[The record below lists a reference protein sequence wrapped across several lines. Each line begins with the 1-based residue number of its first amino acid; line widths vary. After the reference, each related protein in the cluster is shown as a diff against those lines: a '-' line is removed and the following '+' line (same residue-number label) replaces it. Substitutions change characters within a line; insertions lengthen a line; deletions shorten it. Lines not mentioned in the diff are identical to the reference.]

1 MSFLTKKQKV
11 FLQKEGR
18 KGAEH
23 GKKSLEAHDREFYAA
38 AGRKGAAKRWPKN
51 VSELLS

>member
-1 MSFLTKKQKV
+1 MPFLNKKQRA
-11 FLQKEGR
+11 FLAKEGK

-23 GKKSLEAHDREFYAA
+23 GKKSLLTHDKEFYAA

>member
-1 MSFLTKKQKV
+1 MPFLTKKQRA
-11 FLQKEGR
+11 FLAKEGK

-23 GKKSLEAHDREFYAA
+23 GKKSLLTHDKEFYAA

-51 VSELLS
+51 VSDGRG